1 MDQTQETVER
11 RKYPR
16 TACEFAGTVIDEG
29 AEWRFKVLDLSQGGA
44 MLHRLS
50 IKMSMGRPI
59 TLKVDN
65 VGVFTGKVAWRNPK
79 YMGMRFVDP
88 VSPENLRSHLFPRKR
103 AP

>member
-1 MDQTQETVER
+1 MEIT
-11 RKYPR
+11 
-16 TACEFAGTVIDEG
+16 CEG
-29 AEWRFKVLDLSQGGA
+29 
-44 MLHRLS
+44 
-50 IKMSMGRPI
+50 PI

-65 VGVFTGKVAWRNPK
+65 GGVFTGKVSWRNPK